1 MKMTHLR
8 RWLLA
13 PRCGVLGVRL
23 TRRLVAASHLDH
35 FDRSA
40 ARRLIGWV
48 GNEDA
53 RLAALVALGAVLAI
67 GLVLLAA
74 APAVGQVRVKDV
86 ARVQGVRENSLY
98 GYGLVVGL
106 QGTGDKSTNSPFTPQ
121 AIVSMLQRLGV
132 TVPVERIDMKNT
144 AAVIV
149 TAKLPPFIRPGA
161 ALDATVSSLGDAS
174 TLQGGT
180 LLLTPLLGPDGR
192 VYALAQGPISVGG
205 IVASG
210 QGGDSVQKNH
220 PTVGRVPSGA
230 VVEREVPMAL
240 DPSTVTLNLRAA
252 DFTTAVRLAQAVNG
266 TGVGE
271 VARAIDPSTV
281 VVKVPAADQ
290 PRLMEFIARI
300 ESATL
305 RVDAPARVVINE
317 RTGTI
322 IMGSQLRIATV
333 AVAHGNLTIQIREEK
348 QVSQPP
354 PFAPRGS
361 ATVVV
366 PKSEVT
372 IKEEKSRLALVPEG
386 VSIGEVVQAL
396 NALGVTPRDLISILQ
411 AIRQSGALT
420 ADLEIM

>member
-1 MKMTHLR
+1 MKTTHLL

-13 PRCGVLGVRL
+13 PPCGVLGVRL
-23 TRRLVAASHLDH
+23 GRRGVAASHLGR
-35 FDRSA
+35 FDRRA
-40 ARRLIGWV
+40 AWRLFGWFDH
-48 GNEDA
+48 DA
-53 RLAALVALGAVLAI
+53 RLAALVALLVTLAIAVLI
-67 GLVLLAA
+67 AA
-74 APAVGQVRVKDV
+74 VPAFGQVRVKDV

-132 TVPVERIDMKNT
+132 TVPVERIDIKNT

-149 TAKLPPFIRPGA
+149 TAKLPPFIRSGA
-161 ALDATVSSLGDAS
+161 TLDATVSSLGDAS

-192 VYALAQGPISVGG
+192 VYALAQGPVSVGG

-210 QGGDSVQKNH
+210 QGGDTVQKNH
-220 PTVGRVPSGA
+220 PTVGRIPNGA
-230 VVEREVPMAL
+230 IVEREVPMAL
-240 DPSTVTLNLRAA
+240 DPNAVTLNLRAP

-266 TGVGE
+266 VAGE
-271 VARAIDPSTV
+271 VARAVDPSTV
-281 VVKVPAADQ
+281 IVRVPVAEQ

-300 ESATL
+300 ETATL
-305 RVDAPARVVINE
+305 QIDAPARVVINE

-333 AVAHGNLTIQIREEK
+333 AIAHGNLTIQIREQKE
-348 QVSQPP
+348 VSQPQ
-354 PFAPRGS
+354 PFAPRGA

-366 PKSEVT
+366 PRSEVT
-372 IKEEKSRLALVPEG
+372 IKEEKSRLAIVPEG
-386 VSIGEVVQAL
+386 VSIGDIVQAL

-411 AIRQSGALT
+411 AIRQSGAL
-420 ADLEIM
+420 AAELEIM

>member
-1 MKMTHLR
+1 
-8 RWLLA
+8 
-13 PRCGVLGVRL
+13 
-23 TRRLVAASHLDH
+23 
-35 FDRSA
+35 
-40 ARRLIGWV
+40 
-48 GNEDA
+48 
-53 RLAALVALGAVLAI
+53 
-67 GLVLLAA
+67 
-74 APAVGQVRVKDV
+74 
-86 ARVQGVRENSLY
+86 VQGVRENSLY

-161 ALDATVSSLGDAS
+161 TLDATVSSLGDAS

-192 VYALAQGPISVGG
+192 VYALAQGPVSVGG

-210 QGGDSVQKNH
+210 QGGDTVQKNH

-240 DPSTVTLNLRAA
+240 DPNAVTLNLRAA

-266 TGVGE
+266 VAGE
-271 VARAIDPSTV
+271 VARAVDPSTV
-281 VVKVPAADQ
+281 VVRVPPAEQ

-305 RVDAPARVVINE
+305 QVDAPARVVINE
-317 RTGTI
+317 RTGTV

-333 AVAHGNLTIQIREEK
+333 AVAHGNLTIQIREQKE
-348 QVSQPP
+348 VSQPQ
-354 PFAPRGS
+354 PFAPQGA

-366 PKSEVT
+366 PRSEVA
-372 IKEEKSRLALVPEG
+372 IKEEKNRLAIVPEG
-386 VSIGEVVQAL
+386 VSIGDVVQAL